1 MILET
6 VNNLII
12 TECDRIKTILI
23 EKNSLYNNS
32 LHAEPP
38 LFKVD
43 PEIGI
48 KSRINDKLNRIK
60 MTGLSDATEDTLDDL
75 IELANSDL
83 VYFCPTPTLL
93 LVFITVSSGTMSPA
107 VLIPAIDDGSYL
119 VTIVTI

>member
-75 IELANSDL
+75 IGYLIHLNIL
-83 VYFCPTPTLL
+83 YKLRKPTNNL
-93 LVFITVSSGTMSPA
+93 
-107 VLIPAIDDGSYL
+107 
-119 VTIVTI
+119 